1 MAEVTGSGLAL
12 PPASTTRKG
21 VDPSKFMG
29 ATAAAGGALEK
40 RVANGEKK
48 ITIMKNIL
56 KMHSKSLDNIRNA
69 IQDIGSSVDQ
79 IADTMGEQKKLDTK
93 IANDNRKAN
102 ERKKRGLRE
111 KTLEA
116 GGKAFNI
123 VAKTAQKAIAPVTN
137 IFKQIGMFL
146 LKFLAATAVMKLI
159 DWFTN
164 AENIGKVKSIFR
176 FLKDWWPTLVAG
188 LVLFAGVVLGPAG
201 IIVGIIALVAVFL
214 PKLINTVK
222 TLFGFGK
229 QADKAVEDADK
240 NTLGEVQKGMDGIEK
255 GVDNIDADKAL
266 QQAEKDQTTPP
277 TQVKDASEKGK
288 EAAQLPEQ
296 KFAEGGEVKG
306 PGGVDK
312 VPAKL
317 SAGEFV
323 MSKGAVDTWGTDMLA
338 GMNAA
343 GKGST
348 TIDNSVG
355 SISHNV
361 SNVIPY
367 RGQEYDKPYAKDRGQ
382 EYGKPYAKGGSVTG
396 PGGVDKVSV
405 KLTAGEFVMS
415 RDAVKAF
422 GENTFASMNIAGG
435 GTNNPVGNKYF
446 VGGLV
451 KKAKEVAGKGLE
463 IAGNVM
469 DPLGIG
475 EKLVSGVKKV
485 AGMAANVAGS
495 VGGAVADIARPKM
508 TVAEKQL
515 SKAPPPP
522 PTDPNSKVEI
532 DVPPAQGGA
541 GVGGGSDSSGRGLPS
556 FSAAAWGGKPK
567 EHTLGIRR

>member
-1 MAEVTGSGLAL
+1 
-12 PPASTTRKG
+12 
-21 VDPSKFMG
+21 
-29 ATAAAGGALEK
+29 
-40 RVANGEKK
+40 
-48 ITIMKNIL
+48 
-56 KMHSKSLDNIRNA
+56 
-69 IQDIGSSVDQ
+69 
-79 IADTMGEQKKLDTK
+79 
-93 IANDNRKAN
+93 
-102 ERKKRGLRE
+102 
-111 KTLEA
+111 
-116 GGKAFNI
+116 
-123 VAKTAQKAIAPVTN
+123 
-137 IFKQIGMFL
+137 
-146 LKFLAATAVMKLI
+146 
-159 DWFTN
+159 
-164 AENIGKVKSIFR
+164 
-176 FLKDWWPTLVAG
+176 
-188 LVLFAGVVLGPAG
+188 
-201 IIVGIIALVAVFL
+201 
-214 PKLINTVK
+214 
-222 TLFGFGK
+222 
-229 QADKAVEDADK
+229 
-240 NTLGEVQKGMDGIEK
+240 
-255 GVDNIDADKAL
+255 
-266 QQAEKDQTTPP
+266 
-277 TQVKDASEKGK
+277 
-288 EAAQLPEQ
+288 
-296 KFAEGGEVKG
+296 
-306 PGGVDK
+306 
-312 VPAKL
+312 AKL

-367 RGQEYDKPYAKDRGQ
+367 RGQ

-508 TVAEKQL
+508 TVAEKQ
-515 SKAPPPP
+515 
-522 PTDPNSKVEI
+522 
-532 DVPPAQGGA
+532 
-541 GVGGGSDSSGRGLPS
+541 
-556 FSAAAWGGKPK
+556 
-567 EHTLGIRR
+567 